1 MDNCGPQNKNWTS
14 YSGLVAMVNNS
25 CTSLETIT
33 LKYFDAGH
41 TYMSADSFHH
51 LVEKEAKMYN
61 LYDFQ
66 DFLTYFSNVAT
77 AVNMNPQGFH
87 KWEKQLSEGKNSKAT
102 GPMLGKFVEAQF
114 RSGSTDLFFKESR
127 AQEDFKLA
135 DFLKTK
141 FKKLVEDHAVSPQV
155 SKFPGINEQRKKV
168 IIDNLLH
175 LMPEN
180 RRSFWINLQFTQQD

>member
-1 MDNCGPQNKNWTS
+1 M
-14 YSGLVAMVNNS
+14 
-25 CTSLETIT
+25 ETIT

-66 DFLTYFSNVAT
+66 DFLKCVSNVGT
-77 AVNMNPQGFH
+77 AVNMNPEDFH
-87 KWEKQLSEGKNSKAT
+87 KWEKQLSEGKNSKAE
-102 GPMLGKFVEAQF
+102 KFVEAQF
-114 RSGSTDLFFKESR
+114 RSGSTDLFFKESH
-127 AQEDFKLA
+127 AQEDFKPA

-141 FKKLVEDHAVSPQV
+141 VKKLVEDHAVSPQV
-155 SKFPGINEQRKKV
+155 SKFPGINEQHKKV

-180 RRSFWINLQFTQQD
+180 RRSFWINLQFSQQD